1 MKLGRSQLTTAT
13 FPSRIAWRDIANFQV
28 PDFKILVNVINKRKL
43 VVRTDRQTE
52 GRTGP
57 YKCHIQICNTTV
69 YVTLD
74 TYRVTTVFVQFVASS
89 SFVGL
94 TDYLKGLLIINSVR
108 YLPSFV
114 ILSCALL
121 CLFLL

>member
-13 FPSRIAWRDIANFQV
+13 FPSHIAWRDITNFQV
-28 PDFKILVNVINKRKL
+28 PDFKIRMNVINKRKFA
-43 VVRTDRQTE
+43 VQTQSDRERNGRTD

-69 YVTLD
+69 YAILD
-74 TYRVTTVFVQFVASS
+74 TYRVTTVFVEFVASS

-94 TDYLKGLLIINSVR
+94 TDCLKGLLIIRS
-108 YLPSFV
+108 
-114 ILSCALL
+114 A
-121 CLFLL
+121 